1 MFLIEK
7 SVEFYSFYDCITL
20 ICVVI
25 IVKKCRIL
33 HKFGNKMIL
42 RDKYLNILLSNRNNG
57 FPKVLTGIRRCGKS
71 YLMKEI
77 FIKHLI
83 DYGMDENSILIL
95 ELDIDDNVRF
105 RDPIYLGEYV
115 RSWCKGKSSCVVF
128 IDEIQLVYK
137 IINPSLTDGKHILAK
152 ESDTETVGFVD
163 VVLGLSREKNID
175 LYVSGS
181 NSKMLSSDIATQ
193 FRDKAVTIQLFPLSF
208 SEFYKYRGGAKTE
221 ALYE

>member
-7 SVEFYSFYDCITL
+7 SVEFYSFYDCNTL

-33 HKFGNKMIL
+33 HKLGNKMIL

-115 RSWCKGKSSCVVF
+115 RS
-128 IDEIQLVYK
+128 
-137 IINPSLTDGKHILAK
+137 
-152 ESDTETVGFVD
+152 
-163 VVLGLSREKNID
+163 
-175 LYVSGS
+175 
-181 NSKMLSSDIATQ
+181 
-193 FRDKAVTIQLFPLSF
+193 
-208 SEFYKYRGGAKTE
+208 
-221 ALYE
+221 